1 MLKYYKYHLPFT
13 IPLQVSGNKFFHRDG
28 VILAYEDSESGNTA
42 YGEIAPLP
50 GFSNEDL
57 NEVIEVLRANRGYIN
72 SSIKENNGEEALTV
86 LDRIHRFP
94 SLSFGLDTLLHD
106 LSAKREGKSLAGYL
120 FNDFNSKITCNATL
134 GIQEVKTALMKAEE
148 YIEEGFDTLKIKVGY
163 QITREYR
170 IVKQLRE
177 KYPDLKIRL
186 DANQAW
192 LPDEAIKH
200 LRSLEKFDVEYCE
213 QPVLKD
219 DIYGMKRVTDAVKIP
234 IAADESIRN
243 KRSAKELSF
252 VKAMDMAIIKP
263 TLMGSYKDIFV
274 TKQILDTHVIETV
287 LTTAL
292 ESAVGRAAIAALSA
306 GLGDPKYAQGLATGS
321 FLKEDLSSDSWLNSS
336 VVEIPEAPGLGINI
350 DIEGLEEL

>member
-13 IPLQVSGNKFFHRDG
+13 FPLQVSGNKFFHRDG
-28 VILAYEDSESGNTA
+28 VILTYEDSELGYTA

-57 NEVIEVLRANRGYIN
+57 YDAIEVLKANRGYIN
-72 SSIKENNGEEALTV
+72 SSINDNNGEEALTV

-106 LSAKREGKSLAGYL
+106 LSAKREGKTLAAYL
-120 FNDFNSKITCNATL
+120 FSDHNSKIPCNATL

-148 YIEEGFDTLKIKVGY
+148 YIEDGYNTLKIKVGY

-177 KYPDLKIRL
+177 KYPDLRIRL

-200 LRSLEKFDVEYCE
+200 LRSLEKFDIEYCE

-219 DIYGMKRVTDAVKIP
+219 DIYGLKRVTDAVNIP

-263 TLMGSYKDIFV
+263 TLMGTYKDIFV
-274 TKQILDTHVIETV
+274 TKEILDTHVIETV

-336 VVEIPEAPGLGINI
+336 VVEIPEAPGLGINV
-350 DIEGLEEL
+350 DLEGLEEL